1 MAKVRVIAIQL
12 ASNTLMIMIML
23 ILERLNRP
31 RDKCLREQRGE
42 SRWGETGRGADNDR
56 GHKLQ
61 NHPMTTPY
69 TGEEASLLV
78 RRNFGIKKNV

>member
-1 MAKVRVIAIQL
+1 MR
-12 ASNTLMIMIML
+12 
-23 ILERLNRP
+23 
-31 RDKCLREQRGE
+31 
-42 SRWGETGRGADNDR
+42 RGADNDK

-78 RRNFGIKKNV
+78 RRNFGIKKKCLKKQGGRKKERTLYAPKKLGLREKF